1 MSENLSRRDFL
12 KKSAITTGAV
22 LAAASGIDLISA
34 EKAQAAPAQSVL
46 AIASKGSVEAK
57 LQKAIGLLGGIDK
70 FVKKGNSVVIKPNFA
85 WERTPEQAANTNP
98 DLISAL
104 IKMCRNAGASRV
116 TVAEFPCDRDTAKVF
131 QLCGANKA
139 VRDAK
144 GRLVCADKPSNYK
157 KINIPQGKVLK
168 SEDCIKEILD
178 ADVFINVPI
187 AKVHGAAEVTASM
200 KNLMGATFNR
210 RSWHGKDLHQCIADY
225 ATVVKPDLIILDAI
239 RVLLTN
245 GPKGPGETKDIGE
258 IVASTDPVA
267 VDSYATKLLG
277 KNLKD
282 VKYIGI
288 AEKQGLGT
296 SDLSKVKLLRG

>member
-1 MSENLSRRDFL
+1 MSDNLSRRDFL
-12 KKSAITTGAV
+12 KKSAIATGTV
-22 LAAASGIDLISA
+22 LTVASGINIMSA
-34 EKAQAAPAQSVL
+34 EKAEAAPAQSVL
-46 AIASKGSVEAK
+46 AIGSKGSIAQRLE
-57 LQKAIGLLGGIDK
+57 KALSLLGGIGK

-98 DLISAL
+98 ELITAL
-104 IKMCRNAGASRV
+104 INMCRNAGASRV
-116 TVAEFPCDRDTAKVF
+116 TVAEYPCDKDVAKVF

-144 GRLVCADKPSNYK
+144 GRLVCADKATNYRE
-157 KINIPQGKVLK
+157 INIPKGSVLK
-168 SEDCIKEILD
+168 KEDCIKEILD

-210 RSWHGKDLHQCIADY
+210 RGWHGKDLHQCIADY
-225 ATVVKPDLIILDAI
+225 STAVKPNLIILDAI

-245 GPKGPGETKDIGE
+245 GPKGPGQTKDIGE
-258 IVASTDPVA
+258 VIAGTDPVA
-267 VDSYATKLLG
+267 IDSYAVKLLD
-277 KNLKD
+277 KDLKD

-288 AEKQGLGT
+288 AEKLGLGT
-296 SDLSKVKLLRG
+296 SDLSKVKILKD